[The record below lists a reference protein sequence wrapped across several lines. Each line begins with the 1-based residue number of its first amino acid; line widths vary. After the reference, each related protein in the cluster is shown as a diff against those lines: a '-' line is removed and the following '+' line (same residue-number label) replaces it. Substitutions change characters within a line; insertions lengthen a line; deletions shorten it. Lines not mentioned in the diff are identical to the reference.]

1 MQNKPIFVTGI
12 GTYVGKTVVSAVL
25 CEQLR
30 TDYWKPVQSGDLDDT
45 DSQQVKKLISNQKT
59 LIHTETFRLEQAAS
73 PHQSAR
79 AQDIEILPKAFMLP
93 KTDNQLL
100 IEGAGG
106 LFVPLSS
113 SFLISDLI
121 RQLDAE
127 VVLVVRNYLGCINH
141 TLLSLHALATLNIP
155 LKHVVLNGLFPEDTV
170 DVILQ
175 HLPSGSTWSQLPE
188 FASLN
193 KSVIAAAPLQLPR
206 PSIN

>member
-73 PHQSAR
+73 PHQS
-79 AQDIEILPKAFMLP
+79 P

-188 FASLN
+188 FASLS